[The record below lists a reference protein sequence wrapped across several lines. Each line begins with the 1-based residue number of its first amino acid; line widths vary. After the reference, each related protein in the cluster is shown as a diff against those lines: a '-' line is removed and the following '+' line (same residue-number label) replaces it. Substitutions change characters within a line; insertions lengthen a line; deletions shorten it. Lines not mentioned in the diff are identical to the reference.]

1 MRPTRLLLII
11 VLASTGMVV
20 AAPAAAAACG
30 TGWGSA
36 PEVVASMGTGEVD
49 AVRVG
54 RDVCWDRV
62 VVDIDGPVGGYRARY
77 VEQVTAD
84 GSGAVVSTPGG
95 ARIQFVVHHPAQSL
109 GVGVGQPVASVA
121 GFSTLRSV
129 VHAGSF
135 EGMTTFG
142 VGTRARLPF
151 RVFTLAGPGGH
162 GRVVLDVAHRWTT

>member
-1 MRPTRLLLII
+1 MRPVRLLVI
-11 VLASTGMVV
+11 VLFTLVGVVV
-20 AAPAAAAACG
+20 AVPAAATACS
-30 TGWGSA
+30 TPWGSA
-36 PEVVASMGTGEVD
+36 PRVAPAMGTGEVD

-54 RDVCWDRV
+54 RHVCWDRV
-62 VVDIDGPVGGYRARY
+62 VIDVDGPVGGYRAEY

-84 GSGAVVSTPGG
+84 GSGAVVPTPGG
-95 ARIQFVVHHPAQSL
+95 ARLQFVVHHPAYSL

-151 RVFTLAGPGGH
+151 RVFTLPGPGGH
-162 GRVVLDVAHRWTT
+162 ARIVLDVAHRWAK